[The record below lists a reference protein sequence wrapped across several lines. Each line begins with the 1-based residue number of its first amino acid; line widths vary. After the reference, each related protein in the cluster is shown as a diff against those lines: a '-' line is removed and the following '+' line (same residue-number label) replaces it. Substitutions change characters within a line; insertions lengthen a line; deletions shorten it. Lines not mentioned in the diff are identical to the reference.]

1 MVVVAI
7 LGILAAVAVPAF
19 QKYSRRSKTAEAEEM
34 LAYIFRQGAVYY
46 TAERPGLQG
55 VGSLLSSQCVPDNA
69 GPTPP
74 APPVQQRR
82 SVDFPTAFPTWEA
95 LQIHTGD
102 ALYFIYYLEVTGGT
116 SMCSVR
122 AADAFTARAE
132 GDQDQDGIR
141 SIFERA
147 AYANANAEIQGSPG
161 LYMMAESE

>member
-7 LGILAAVAVPAF
+7 LGILAAVAIPAF
-19 QKYSRRSKTAEAEEM
+19 MKYSRRSKTSEAEEL
-34 LAYIFRQGAVYY
+34 LAYIFRQASVYY

-55 VGSLLSSQCVPDNA
+55 VASLLSSQCVPDDA

-82 SVDFPTAFPTWEA
+82 SADFPTAFPTWEA

-102 ALYFIYYLEVTGGT
+102 TLYFVYSLEVTGGL

-122 AADAFTARAE
+122 DANAFTARAE
-132 GDQDQDGIR
+132 GDQDEDGIR
-141 SIFERA
+141 STFERA
-147 AYANANAEIQGSPG
+147 AYANANAEIQGSTG
-161 LYMMAESE
+161 LYILAETE